1 MCYAR
6 HTYHHREA
14 PPVERPL
21 SQNPALRASDAER
34 ESTVTLLREHGA
46 AGRLD
51 LTELEQRV
59 GGAYQARTRGDL
71 AALLNDLPSAPS
83 RRARP
88 VVHQRSHGHGD
99 WSLYLSVSVLLVL
112 IWALTGAGYFWPVW
126 PIAGWGLALTMETAP
141 RLLRLR

>member
-1 MCYAR
+1 MCHAR
-6 HTYHHREA
+6 YSHHHRQAARPVEA
-14 PPVERPL
+14 PLRQDP
-21 SQNPALRASDAER
+21 SLRASDAER

-51 LTELEQRV
+51 VAELEQRI
-59 GGAYQARTRGDL
+59 GAAYQARTRGEL
-71 AALLNDLPSAPS
+71 AKLVDDLPSAPA

-88 VVHQRSHGHGD
+88 AVRNSGHGD
-99 WSLYLSVSVLLVL
+99 WSLYLGVSALLVL

-141 RLLRLR
+141 RLLRPR